1 MKNVTLLFFLA
12 FLFTSLQGQQD
23 MFPPLKGYKQVSDYP
38 VYTPD
43 DLWDYINGA
52 ADAYLALGF
61 IDLNITEYRKGKQS
75 LKAEVYS
82 FGDEAT
88 AFGIY
93 SLERSPSYDFI
104 KVGVQGY
111 SEEGVVNFYK
121 GRHYVKIM
129 THSGSKKATE
139 AMINL
144 AEMIAERIE
153 GGNEFPALLKLFP
166 ADGLVANQE
175 TYIMEGVLGHDFLHD
190 AYRASY
196 EIESDRFEIYLFNSK
211 NRDIISE
218 MAKRLAGEAFNAGDE
233 SFKYVF
239 EDGFNGL
246 LFMALQ
252 GDKLLIISGLD
263 REKSA
268 LADRYITMMLK

>member
-1 MKNVTLLFFLA
+1 MKHLTPLFLLLFSFAALH
-12 FLFTSLQGQQD
+12 GQQE
-23 MFPPLKGYKQVSDYP
+23 MFPPLKGYKQISDYP

-61 IDLNITEYRKGKQS
+61 IDLNITEYQKGKQS
-75 LKAEVYS
+75 LKAEIYS
-82 FGDEAT
+82 FGNEAT

-121 GRHYVKIM
+121 GRHYVKLM
-129 THSGSKKATE
+129 THSGSKKAAE
-139 AMINL
+139 ALREL

-153 GGNEFPALLKLFP
+153 GGNEFPSLLKLFP
-166 ADGLVANQE
+166 AEGLIANQE
-175 TYIMEGVLGHDFLHD
+175 TYIMEGVLGHEYLHD
-190 AYRASY
+190 AFRASY
-196 EIESDRFEIYLFNSK
+196 ELDNDRFDIYLFESK
-211 NRDIISE
+211 ERDSISE
-218 MAKRLAGEAFNAGDE
+218 MARRLAGEAFVAGDE

-246 LFMALQ
+246 IFMALQ
-252 GDKLLIISGLD
+252 GERLILISGLD
-263 REKSA
+263 RDKTA
-268 LADRYITMMLK
+268 VADRYITMMLK